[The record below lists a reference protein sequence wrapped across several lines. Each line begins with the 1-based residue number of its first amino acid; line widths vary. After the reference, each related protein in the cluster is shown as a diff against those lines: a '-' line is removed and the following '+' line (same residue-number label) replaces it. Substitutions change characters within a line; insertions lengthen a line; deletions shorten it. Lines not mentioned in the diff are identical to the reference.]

1 MHSLCRFCVY
11 SHHCEPHSSRKHAL
25 EGRRIIG
32 LRKKKSKRKFAM
44 GFEPMIFAEPRPES
58 DMLPL
63 HHANKSTQEH
73 GHNLM
78 FLSCGKNNCGVGSP
92 FHSTSWMERGSI
104 IINNIRPNQRGIT
117 IPRHLIVGF
126 DALSDTYIMSFDY
139 IRKLVSGNKARFV
152 DPEAAVNLDLVYGK
166 FSQVV

>member
-1 MHSLCRFCVY
+1 MR
-11 SHHCEPHSSRKHAL
+11 
-25 EGRRIIG
+25 
-32 LRKKKSKRKFAM
+32 
-44 GFEPMIFAEPRPES
+44 
-58 DMLPL
+58 
-63 HHANKSTQEH
+63 
-73 GHNLM
+73 
-78 FLSCGKNNCGVGSP
+78 VGSP